1 MTSQKD
7 SLTMK
12 LLLSNTKRLSRNK
25 EIKVL
30 SHVMRNAEKLAEHV
44 KNVDMC
50 ADEIIHLDVTRIA
63 CMLIRPPG
71 FYIQISNS

>member
-12 LLLSNTKRLSRNK
+12 LLLLNTKGLSRNK

-30 SHVMRNAEKLAEHV
+30 SHVMRNADLKYTATLKAALMTIPDCV
-44 KNVDMC
+44 KD
-50 ADEIIHLDVTRIA
+50 L
-63 CMLIRPPG
+63 
-71 FYIQISNS
+71 